1 MADEVKDDG
10 NIVAKAK
17 AALNK
22 AARESVEAK
31 VKGLFAK
38 RVENEKAIKQID
50 TEVEQI
56 IADYQA
62 GLL

>member
-1 MADEVKDDG
+1 MAEEIKDDG

-31 VKGLFAK
+31 VKALFAK
-38 RVENEKAIKQID
+38 RIENEKAIKQID

-56 IADYQA
+56 IADYQG